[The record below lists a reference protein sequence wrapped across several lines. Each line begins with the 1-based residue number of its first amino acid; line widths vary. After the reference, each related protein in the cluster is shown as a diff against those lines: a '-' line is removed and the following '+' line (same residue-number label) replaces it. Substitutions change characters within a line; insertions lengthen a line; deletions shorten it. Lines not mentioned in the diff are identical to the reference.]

1 MVQEIEAGLARPEAG
16 RDAAEGSLVPV
27 AGGLPSQVGGS
38 LLAVA
43 AGPLA
48 QVQALGARRIVALGL
63 VALAFAAFFAF
74 VVGRALE
81 TRYTLLYAELDL
93 GASQE
98 IVRRL
103 ETLGVPYRLGDAGD
117 SIFVP
122 SEEALRLRM
131 SLAEEGLPGGGTIGY
146 EIFDSADP
154 FGTTEFLSNVNLK
167 RALEGELA
175 RTIGSMR
182 QVRSARVHLVQPK
195 RELFQREKT
204 KPSASVFLSLRVA
217 GGLDRREIAAI
228 QHLVASSVPGLD
240 AKGVTILDDAGDLLA
255 RGGEDAADGLLID
268 EADDY
273 RVALEERLKRKI
285 VTLLERT
292 IGQGRVDAQVS
303 ARIDFDEVT
312 TTQETYDPE
321 GQVVRSTQT
330 VEEQRDASEKVAK
343 EGVSVAN
350 NLPAERNQQSGS
362 GDASQEQSNRTEE
375 TVNYE
380 VSRTV
385 RNQLKRG
392 GRVERLSV
400 AVQVDGVYVPAAD
413 GTLAFQPRD
422 AAELRQL
429 ETLVRTALGLDEE
442 RGDNVSILSRQF
454 VAVEPEAAPE
464 EALFDFSQA
473 DLLRLAELAV
483 FLVVSVL
490 TLLLGVR
497 PLLRRLLPEP
507 EKPMLGDRPEALG
520 VTSLGGT
527 PDHAGESDNE
537 EPEGMVLQN
546 IDGKVHAAL
555 VHDVTGLIQSR
566 PEDAV
571 KVIRDW
577 LAESKE
583 GAVQ

>member
-1 MVQEIEAGLARPEAG
+1 MPAGGRPLGPMAGNLPAVVARP
-16 RDAAEGSLVPV
+16 LV
-27 AGGLPSQVGGS
+27 QI
-38 LLAVA
+38 
-43 AGPLA
+43 
-48 QVQALGARRIVALGL
+48 QALGGRRIVALGL

-74 VVGRALE
+74 LIGRALE
-81 TRYTLLYAELDL
+81 TRYTLLYADLDL

-103 ETLGVPYRLGDAGD
+103 EALGVPYRLGGAGD
-117 SIFVP
+117 SVFVP

-131 SLAEEGLPGGGTIGY
+131 SLAEEGLPGGGTVGY
-146 EIFDSADP
+146 EIFDNADP

-217 GGLDRREIAAI
+217 GGLDRREIGAI

-255 RGGEDAADGLLID
+255 RGGQDAADGLLMD

-273 RVALEERLKRKI
+273 KVSLEERLKRKV

-292 IGQGRVDAQVS
+292 IGRGRVDAQVT
-303 ARIDFDEVT
+303 ALVDFDEVT

-330 VEEQRDASEKVAK
+330 VEEQRDASEKAAK

-350 NLPAERNQQSGS
+350 NLPAERNQQAGG
-362 GDASQEQSNRTEE
+362 GDASQEQTNRTEE

-385 RNQLKRG
+385 KNQLKRG
-392 GRVERLSV
+392 GRIERLSV
-400 AVQVDGVYVPAAD
+400 AVQVDGVYAPATD

-422 AAELRQL
+422 AQELAQL

-442 RGDNVSILSRQF
+442 RGDTVSILSRQF
-454 VAVEPEAAPE
+454 IAVEPEAAPE
-464 EALFDFSQA
+464 ETLLDFSRA
-473 DLLRLAELAV
+473 DLLGLVEPAV
-483 FLVVSVL
+483 LLVVSIL
-490 TLLLGVR
+490 TLLFGVR
-497 PLLRRLLPEP
+497 PLLRRLLPEQ
-507 EKPMLGDRPEALG
+507 EKASLETVATTGSELSTLAGDAPPAALAAG
-520 VTSLGGT
+520 DAPGA
-527 PDHAGESDNE
+527 AGEQ
-537 EPEGMVLQN
+537 PEGMVLQN
-546 IDGKVHAAL
+546 IEGRVHAAL
-555 VHDVTGLIQSR
+555 VQDVTGLIQSR

-571 KVIRDW
+571 GVIRGW
-577 LAESKE
+577 LLE
-583 GAVQ
+583 G